1 MHVFV
6 CTFFFRTTDM
16 NSCLGQFQ
24 KHIRTITSVWDRI
37 YFVYALQNTY
47 NDSQL
52 RVSSDD

>member
-1 MHVFV
+1 
-6 CTFFFRTTDM
+6 M

-37 YFVYALQNTY
+37 FFVCALANTY